1 MKIIFG
7 GVRGS
12 FPVSGNEFIRF
23 GGETTSVLVEGP
35 AGERILVDLGTGAR
49 RLGDRMMEQGVDELT
64 VLFTHFHLD
73 HLAGLPM
80 LPQLYRKQCRIHFR
94 SPRHGGFEVEQVLS
108 QLMAQPYWPL
118 QMEELA
124 SRRSFQSLPPE
135 SAEPLTL
142 GGIEIRWCGVPHEG
156 GSTAYRFD
164 EPETGASFV
173 FATDMEWP
181 QAGPGE
187 RDAFLRLLREPAPV
201 RGLAMDGQYSEE
213 EYATHRSWG
222 HTPWGQ
228 AVDMARDA
236 GVGGLWI
243 THHDPARTD
252 LELDRIQ
259 AEVNRDWA
267 LARLARQGEVVA
279 L

>member
-1 MKIIFG
+1 MNIVFG

-12 FPVSGNEFIRF
+12 FPVSGNEFLRY
-23 GGETTSVLVEGP
+23 GGETTSVLIEGQ

-49 RLGDRMMEQGVDELT
+49 RLGERMVEQGADELT

-80 LPQLYRKQCRIHFR
+80 LPQLHRKQCRIHFL
-94 SPRHGGFEVEQVLS
+94 SPRRGGFEVQQVLS
-108 QLMAQPYWPL
+108 QLLAQPYWPL

-124 SRRSFQSLPPE
+124 SRRTFQSLPE
-135 SAEPLTL
+135 RSAEPMRT

-164 EPETGASFV
+164 EPATGASFV
-173 FATDMEWP
+173 FATDMEWSLA
-181 QAGPGE
+181 QHGE
-187 RDAFLRLLREPAPV
+187 KENFVKLLREPAPA
-201 RGLAMDGQYSEE
+201 RGLAMDGQYSTG
-213 EYATHRSWG
+213 EYPRHRNWG
-222 HTPWGQ
+222 HSCWSE
-228 AVDMARDA
+228 AVHVARGA
-236 GVGGLWI
+236 EIGGLWI
-243 THHDPARTD
+243 IHHDPARTD

-259 AEVNRDWA
+259 AEINAEWA
-267 LARLARQGEVVA
+267 LARVARQGEVVT

>member
-1 MKIIFG
+1 MNIIFG

-12 FPVSGNEFIRF
+12 FPVSGNEFIRY

-49 RLGDRMMEQGVDELT
+49 RLGDRMVEQGVDELT

-124 SRRSFQSLPPE
+124 SRRSFQSMPE
-135 SAEPLTL
+135 CSAEPMRV
-142 GGIEIRWCGVPHEG
+142 GGLDVRWCGVPHEG

-164 EPETGASFV
+164 EPATGASFV
-173 FATDMEWP
+173 FATDMEWS
-181 QAGPGE
+181 QARHDE
-187 RDAFLRLLREPAPV
+187 KENFLRLLREPAPA
-201 RGLAMDGQYSEE
+201 RGLAMDGQYSTE
-213 EYATHRSWG
+213 EYPQHRSWG
-222 HTPWGQ
+222 HSTWSE
-228 AVDMARDA
+228 AVNIARGA
-236 GVGGLWI
+236 ELGGLWI

-259 AEVNRDWA
+259 AEINRDWA
-267 LARLARQGEVVA
+267 LARLARQGEVVV